1 MPRTDSTRF
10 SPNTPWEDMG
20 CPGQI
25 APFFNNTL
33 WEETPP
39 AAADGLIQRLPT
51 MPKMQKIKMS
61 SDFLVLNRKYMSG
74 PECQVIAEEQ
84 FFSLDHCRVGKN
96 LRLWLGHT
104 SYDAALRTSVS
115 MEAQVIAKDRW
126 YVPVFV
132 HEQQFLYAI
141 IFQIQKTVADFFLSA
156 NF

>member
-1 MPRTDSTRF
+1 MPCVDELVSSVSGRWGQDGHGGEMPRTDSTRF

-61 SDFLVLNRKYMSG
+61 GDFFVLNRNST
-74 PECQVIAEEQ
+74 CQDQ
-84 FFSLDHCRVGKN
+84 
-96 LRLWLGHT
+96 
-104 SYDAALRTSVS
+104 SV
-115 MEAQVIAKDRW
+115 K
-126 YVPVFV
+126 
-132 HEQQFLYAI
+132 L
-141 IFQIQKTVADFFLSA
+141 
-156 NF
+156 